1 MIWLYLTI
9 FLIGCGLPIRLG
21 AWRSRHVITAGVGTA
36 LAAFAILAGFSIGLI
51 IAPLALVVLASAAVP
66 HLKP

>member
-9 FLIGCGLPIRLG
+9 LVVGCGLTIRLG
-21 AWRSRHVITAGVGTA
+21 TWRSRHVITAGIGTF
-36 LAAFAILAGFSIGLI
+36 LAAGAILTGFSIGFI
-51 IAPLALVVLASAAVP
+51 IAPLALIILAFAAMP